1 MTTIH
6 ETILNT
12 TSRAGN
18 SLDPAAADRAPR
30 TKDILI
36 EVGARL
42 GTGSLLGFFVYSSIV
57 HWLADPTRITLI
69 LLVITECMTLGY
81 SLFSRVP
88 VRRDWTPLA
97 FVCSIGATYYFL
109 AVQLAP
115 GIKLVP
121 EAVGATVQTIGILWQ
136 LFAKASLRRSFGI
149 LPANRGIVSSGAYR
163 FVRHPIYLGYL
174 IGDIAFLLVNFGL
187 QNLIVYVIE
196 ISLQYLRIVREEKL
210 LNTDENYR
218 TYRSKV
224 RFRVIPGVF

>member
-1 MTTIH
+1 MTTID
-6 ETILNT
+6 ETVLHT
-12 TSRAGN
+12 TSLAGD
-18 SLDPAAADRAPR
+18 SLDPAAANRSTR
-30 TKDILI
+30 TKNFLI
-36 EVGARL
+36 EAGARL
-42 GTGSLLGFFVYSSIV
+42 GTASLLGFFAYSSIT
-57 HWLADPTRITLI
+57 HWLADPTRISLV
-69 LLVITECMTLGY
+69 LLVIAECMTLGY

-121 EAVGATVQTIGILWQ
+121 EAVGATLQTIGILWQ

-174 IGDIAFLLVNFGL
+174 IGDVAFLLVNFGL
-187 QNLIVYVIE
+187 QNLIVYAIE
-196 ISLQYLRIVREEKL
+196 ISLQYVRIVREEKL

>member
-1 MTTIH
+1 MKRIDQTVLH
-6 ETILNT
+6 T
-12 TSRAGN
+12 TSLAGD
-18 SLDPAAADRAPR
+18 SLNPAAPAPSHA
-30 TKDILI
+30 KDLLI
-36 EVGARL
+36 EVGARV
-42 GTGSLLGFFVYSSIV
+42 GTGSLLAFFVYSTII

-69 LLVITECMTLGY
+69 LLVIAECMTLGY

-121 EAVGATVQTIGILWQ
+121 EAVGATLQTLGILWQ
-136 LFAKASLRRSFGI
+136 LFAKASLRRSFGL
-149 LPANRGIVSSGAYR
+149 LPANRGVVSSGAYR
-163 FVRHPIYLGYL
+163 FVRHPMYLGYL
-174 IGDIAFLLVNFGL
+174 IGDVAFLLVNFGL
-187 QNLIVYVIE
+187 QNLLVYTGEFV
-196 ISLQYLRIVREEKL
+196 LQYVRIVREEKL